1 VKIAPVS
8 SNPQKMDMFGTFF
21 DINIFMF
28 ILNRIVNFRIWGV
41 EIEFQKNRGVVG
53 VVKKNRL

>member
-1 VKIAPVS
+1 MKIAPVS

-21 DINIFMF
+21 DINIFIF

>member
-21 DINIFMF
+21 DINIFIF

>member
-1 VKIAPVS
+1 MKIAPVS
-8 SNPQKMDMFGTFF
+8 SNPQKMDRFVTFF
-21 DINIFMF
+21 DINIFIS

>member
-1 VKIAPVS
+1 MKIAPVS
-8 SNPQKMDMFGTFF
+8 SNPQKMDRFGTFF
-21 DINIFMF
+21 DINIFIS